1 MEMRAIVCIKPVPD
15 PKHWKRLA
23 LDPETK
29 TLIRKGI
36 PGTINPL
43 DRNALELALS
53 LRDRHGGE
61 VIVISMAPPDSK
73 TVINEALAMGAD
85 RAVLLSDI
93 AFAGADTLA
102 TAYVLAAGIEKLG
115 NFDLVACGDQTI
127 DGGTAQVSAQVAEFL
142 GVPNVMHVTAVDTT
156 SSGSRLVRSQI
167 EHGYVVVEIR
177 PPMMLSVLKEINKPR
192 YVTMMNILAAEKKE
206 TLVWSSSDLDLKEPW
221 VGLTGSPTCMVD
233 LFVPEKR
240 TRAEF
245 LMGEPQEQAANLAD
259 RLHRSGFC

>member
-1 MEMRAIVCIKPVPD
+1 MRTIVCIKPVPD
-15 PKHWKRLA
+15 PKHWNRLA

-53 LRDRHGGE
+53 LRDKHQGE
-61 VIVISMAPPDSK
+61 VIVVSMAPPDSK
-73 TVINEALAMGAD
+73 AVINEALAMGAD

-102 TAYVLAAGIEKLG
+102 TAYVISAGIEKLG
-115 NFDLVACGDQTI
+115 EFDLVVCGDQTI

-142 GVPNVMHVTAVDTT
+142 DVPNVMHVSAVEVTER
-156 SSGSRLVRSQI
+156 GSWLVRSQI
-167 EHGYVVVEIR
+167 EHGYVVLEMK
-177 PPMMLSVLKEINKPR
+177 PPMVLSVLKEINKPR
-192 YVTMMNILAAEKKE
+192 YVTMVNILEAERKE
-206 TLVWSSSDLDLKEPW
+206 THIWSSDDLELKEPW
-221 VGLTGSPTCMVD
+221 VGLNGSPTCMVD
-233 LFVPEKR
+233 LFVPPKK
-240 TRAEF
+240 TKAEF
-245 LMGEPQEQAANLAD
+245 LVGEPREQAAKLAD